1 MSGDDS
7 RPFEEVWNR
16 VIEEPGER
24 RGLYLI
30 DKTSFVLERKILFSY
45 LSYVFISFFLSYLFL
60 LVHTFQYFRKCFN
73 TSSYFSLVWENVGQ
87 GMNSHLLFRRI
98 S

>member
-30 DKTSFVLERKILFSY
+30 DKTSFVLERKILLFY
-45 LSYVFISFFLSYLFL
+45 LSYVFISFCLSYLFL
-60 LVHTFQYFRKCFN
+60 LVHTFQYFCKCFN

-87 GMNSHLLFRRI
+87 GMNCHLLFRRI

>member
-1 MSGDDS
+1 VSGDDS

-30 DKTSFVLERKILFSY
+30 DKTSFVVERNVLCSY
-45 LSYVFISFFLSYLFL
+45 PSYVFISFFFVAS
-60 LVHTFQYFRKCFN
+60 VPTC
-73 TSSYFSLVWENVGQ
+73 SYFSLPLQV
-87 GMNSHLLFRRI
+87 F
-98 S
+98 

>member
-30 DKTSFVLERKILFSY
+30 DKTSFVLERKILLFY
-45 LSYVFISFFLSYLFL
+45 LSYVFISFFCRICSYLFIL
-60 LVHTFQYFRKCFN
+60 FHTFASVLIPFH
-73 TSSYFSLVWENVGQ
+73 TSP
-87 GMNSHLLFRRI
+87 
-98 S
+98 

>member
-30 DKTSFVLERKILFSY
+30 DKTSFVVERNVLCSY
-45 LSYVFISFFLSYLFL
+45 PSYVFISFFFCRICSYLFIL
-60 LVHTFQYFRKCFN
+60 FTPFASVLIPLHT
-73 TSSYFSLVWENVGQ
+73 SP
-87 GMNSHLLFRRI
+87 
-98 S
+98 

>member
-30 DKTSFVLERKILFSY
+30 DKTSFVVERKVLFSY
-45 LSYVFISFFLSYLFL
+45 PSYVFIFFFLSYLFL
-60 LVHTFQYFRKCFN
+60 LVHTFHYLCKCFN

-87 GMNSHLLFRRI
+87 GMNCHLLFRRI

>member
-1 MSGDDS
+1 VSGDDS

-45 LSYVFISFFLSYLFL
+45 LSYVFIFFFCRICSYLFIL
-60 LVHTFQYFRKCFN
+60 FTTFASVLIPLHT
-73 TSSYFSLVWENVGQ
+73 SP
-87 GMNSHLLFRRI
+87 
-98 S
+98 